1 MMLLLSAA
9 VPVRAGGQP
18 PVLMVL
24 GDSISS
30 GYGIDAQKGWVALL
44 QQRLRQR
51 GYAFRV
57 VNASIAGDTT
67 SAARARLPAALERFH
82 PRLVIVELG
91 GNDGLRG
98 LSLQQMQ
105 DNLAAIIH
113 LLQSRGIRVLL
124 AGMRLPPN
132 YGMAYTDRFHRVY
145 ADLAQRHHV
154 PLVPFLLEGVAGHA
168 SLMQDDGIHPAQI
181 GQSRLVDN
189 LWPYLVPLLGPPDES
204 D

>member
-1 MMLLLSAA
+1 MLLLFAA
-9 VPVRAGGQP
+9 LPARAGGSP

-44 QQRLRQR
+44 QQRLQQR

-98 LSLQQMQ
+98 LSLRQMQ
-105 DNLAAIIH
+105 DNLAAIIE

-132 YGMAYTDRFHRVY
+132 YGMAYTDRFHGVY
-145 ADLAQRHHV
+145 ADLARHHHV

-181 GQSRLVDN
+181 GQARLVDN
-189 LWPYLVPLLGPPDES
+189 LWPYLVPLLNQADRA

>member
-1 MMLLLSAA
+1 MLLLFAA
-9 VPVRAGGQP
+9 LPARAGGEP

-44 QQRLRQR
+44 QQRLQQR

-98 LSLQQMQ
+98 LSLQQMR
-105 DNLAAIIH
+105 DNLAAIIE

-145 ADLAQRHHV
+145 ADLARHHHV

-168 SLMQDDGIHPAQI
+168 SLMQDDGIHPAQS
-181 GQSRLVDN
+181 GQARLVDN
-189 LWPYLVPLLGPPDES
+189 LWPYLVPLLNQADRA

>member
-1 MMLLLSAA
+1 MLLLFAA
-9 VPVRAGGQP
+9 LPARAGGEP

-44 QQRLRQR
+44 QQRLQQR

-98 LSLQQMQ
+98 LSLQQMR
-105 DNLAAIIH
+105 DNLAAIIE

-145 ADLAQRHHV
+145 ADLARHHHV

-181 GQSRLVDN
+181 GQARLVDN
-189 LWPYLVPLLGPPDES
+189 LWPYLVPLLNQADRA